1 MWTGLALSFFILLL
15 LNVFIRVRVLKIYR
29 RLVQREV
36 DFEPVHF
43 FDRQRL
49 EQEIIPKYPDDEEN
63 IRSFIK
69 LVRFSM
75 TMASIILVLIIY
87 FGFQLFNN

>member
-1 MWTGLALSFFILLL
+1 M
-15 LNVFIRVRVLKIYR
+15 KIYR

-36 DFEPVHF
+36 DFEPAHF
-43 FDRQRL
+43 FDRTRL
-49 EQEIIPKYPDDEEN
+49 EQEIIPRYPDDETD
-63 IRSFIK
+63 IRTFIK

-87 FGFQLFNN
+87 FGFNLFNNY